1 MSFSSLQGRVPI
13 GVWVFY
19 ILYAF
24 RFLLYNC
31 NKSNSRASHPPTLPI
46 HIGIIIVIL
55 RRRYVYI
62 IYIYVHSVHCIYM
75 INIAQNKKKIV
86 LLENDCLNRDECV
99 WCISNI
105 YIICI
110 FRNIWT
116 SNLKYIHTNIYYI
129 ICISIYYVCCIFDN
143 SFWN

>member
-116 SNLKYIHTNIYYI
+116 SNLKKIYTYKHI
-129 ICISIYYVCCIFDN
+129 LYYMYFYLLCMLH
-143 SFWN
+143 FW